1 MVYSDAPARDVAI
14 IMAESLGFAEDD
26 PRIDAIAAR
35 IESIRRLRGDEVRG
49 LSLTDRSRL
58 HHEEIRRIR
67 EARKKAHRK
76 YLKHREKQRA
86 LEERKKGRA

>member
-26 PRIDAIAAR
+26 PRIDAIAER

-49 LSLTDRSRL
+49 PSFTDRRRL

-67 EARKKAHRK
+67 EARMKAHRK
-76 YLKHREKQRA
+76 YLKHKEKQRA
-86 LEERKKGRA
+86 REEKQRNRA